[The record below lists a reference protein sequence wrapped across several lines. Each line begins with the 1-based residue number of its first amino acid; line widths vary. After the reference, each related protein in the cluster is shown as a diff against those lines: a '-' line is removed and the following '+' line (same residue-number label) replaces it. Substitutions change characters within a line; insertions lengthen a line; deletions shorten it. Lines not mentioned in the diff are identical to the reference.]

1 MRGWVRWGEEGAVAG
16 VGGGLGGEVEDGI
29 MFSCADVQ
37 ISARACM
44 RACPRAHT
52 KHYICIDTHT
62 CALTHAC

>member
-1 MRGWVRWGEEGAVAG
+1 MRGLGALGRGGGGGGG
-16 VGGGLGGEVEDGI
+16 VGGGGLGGEADDGI

-52 KHYICIDTHT
+52 LNTTYV
-62 CALTHAC
+62 